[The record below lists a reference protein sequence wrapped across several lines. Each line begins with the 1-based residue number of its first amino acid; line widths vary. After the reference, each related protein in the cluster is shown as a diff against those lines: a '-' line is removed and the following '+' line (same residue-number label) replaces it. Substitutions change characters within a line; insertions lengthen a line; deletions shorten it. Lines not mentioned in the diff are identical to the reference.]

1 MHVHCLPT
9 SSVHLQRALAR
20 KPRQPFFGYQCWPHL
35 LLGRW
40 GRAAGDALS
49 VHALHWEWRGR
60 ARRSRAGR
68 DLDWLA
74 ARPLPRCPRRAH
86 AFWLALSSCKLL
98 ERRASCTR
106 GAGTRVG
113 VRSVAALAGGSKGA
127 DARRRPTPPILAS
140 LRSRRANGRRA
151 LLCSSSSSR
160 EKKGERDTAKEKVC
174 CCTFFWLV
182 SRQPSLSTLRSPRPN
197 PHGRPPS
204 PPSPPVPACSA
215 LPALCNGAGRVG
227 FAHVHLPRNPHLH
240 LHATN
245 RGVLAGLARPA
256 HQRERERT
264 T

>member
-1 MHVHCLPT
+1 MPSRMGSCT
-9 SSVHLQRALAR
+9 SLRDR
-20 KPRQPFFGYQCWPHL
+20 KKTPFFGYQCRPHL

-160 EKKGERDTAKEKVC
+160 EKKENVTRPRKKCAAALFSGWSVGNP
-174 CCTFFWLV
+174 L
-182 SRQPSLSTLRSPRPN
+182 SLPLARHARN

-227 FAHVHLPRNPHLH
+227 FAHVHLPRSPHLH
-240 LHATN
+240 LHATK
-245 RGVLAGLARPA
+245 
-256 HQRERERT
+256 
-264 T
+264 